1 MDAGKKK
8 IAKNVGLGV
17 LLLVTF
23 VGTGW
28 GFLSAVEGWLGVL
41 LWVVVAIP
49 VCFVLEFLLR
59 PKTAT
64 RRSPRSL
71 PRMRVRA
78 PVRGDPERAHPA
90 TRASRE
96 PEFNWHREATPA
108 QRRRRSHMNR

>member
-1 MDAGKKK
+1 MDATKKK
-8 IAKNVGLGV
+8 IAKNVGLGT
-17 LLLVTF
+17 LLLVIF

-41 LWVVVAIP
+41 LWVVVAVP
-49 VCFVLEFLLR
+49 VCFVLEFALR

-78 PVRGDPERAHPA
+78 PVRGDPERAQPA
-90 TRASRE
+90 TRVTRE

-108 QRRRRSHMNR
+108 QRRRRPYAGR